1 MTNRKQ
7 ILISALSNCCFAT
20 KSIVIWSLSCVWLFA
35 TPQTIACQVPLS
47 MGLSRQEYWSGLSCP
62 LPGDL
67 PTSGPPALQADSL
80 PEPPGKSPQ
89 EVYWTLN
96 LVTMSGC
103 QVQHQHQVQHAF
115 CINPPPPVFSKWLSP
130 QPRGPGLAPGSP
142 AETPGLG
149 VRLPF
154 WNNRSRSE
162 RARTLQCSSIPG
174 PATGDFHQW
183 NGMGENLIRSFIHV
197 RGYFLVKIQIYI
209 KCLYICIK
217 CFIYLYFHKG
227 CFSVNL
233 VQCLCGRGVS
243 PWMAWLPPWALCANT
258 LITLSL
264 CTNLFLAGLGLYFCM
279 WSFSSGGQCR
289 VVENRLQAY
298 RRLCHCGLRP
308 SHRGDFSCCEARA
321 PGAVWRGLP
330 CSKTCGIFGLGIK
343 PVSPALAG
351 GFLATAPPDKSPK

>member
-1 MTNRKQ
+1 MFPVLKSGFSTNTK
-7 ILISALSNCCFAT
+7 LSMPSALT
-20 KSIVIWSLSCVWLFA
+20 
-35 TPQTIACQVPLS
+35 T
-47 MGLSRQEYWSGLSCP
+47 
-62 LPGDL
+62 
-67 PTSGPPALQADSL
+67 
-80 PEPPGKSPQ
+80 
-89 EVYWTLN
+89 
-96 LVTMSGC
+96 
-103 QVQHQHQVQHAF
+103 
-115 CINPPPPVFSKWLSP
+115 PPPVFSKWLSP
-130 QPRGPGLAPGSP
+130 HPRGSGLAPGSP

-209 KCLYICIK
+209 KRLYICIK

-279 WSFSSGGQCR
+279 WSYGVRNWHGCERRKSWSLNFLFWSSCAKGVLVQ
-289 VVENRLQAY
+289 
-298 RRLCHCGLRP
+298 
-308 SHRGDFSCCEARA
+308 
-321 PGAVWRGLP
+321 
-330 CSKTCGIFGLGIK
+330 KIFL
-343 PVSPALAG
+343 
-351 GFLATAPPDKSPK
+351 